1 MTASE
6 EYIFNQQE
14 PFQSIMLRV
23 RAIIFNTVPI
33 IEEKLNYKIPFYNYN
48 NKPVLYLNVLKNTN
62 YVDIAFVQGILLEDS
77 YPQLKNYKNRKQV
90 RSLQI
95 KSLTEFNEQ
104 MFAQLLQDAVRFIE
118 ISKKPW
124 FI

>member
-62 YVDIAFVQGILLEDS
+62 YVDIAFVQGVLLEDS